1 MKKIILFSSLLFIL
15 GSCKDEEK
23 KTVQPAPDKKE
34 DTYVWEK
41 DRTEMLECRNMVLL
55 YSGGTHRT
63 FQWDENHLQP
73 YITYTDDSGK
83 ETWLFDSFL
92 FLEIHNG
99 VGKTFA
105 AGYTDTPANQKEWK
119 DLVDHYFQSRYC
131 LGALDKSIGKSIK
144 RIGEPKEKR
153 KIVIGLPEPIREQK
167 N

>member
-73 YITYTDDSGK
+73 
-83 ETWLFDSFL
+83 
-92 FLEIHNG
+92 N
-99 VGKTFA
+99 
-105 AGYTDTPANQKEWK
+105 
-119 DLVDHYFQSRYC
+119 
-131 LGALDKSIGKSIK
+131 
-144 RIGEPKEKR
+144 
-153 KIVIGLPEPIREQK
+153 REF
-167 N
+167 